1 MTTDKWQLHYI
12 SESYFENMIVTF
24 DQLMKCD
31 AFKDHILTN
40 RI

>member
-24 DQLMKCD
+24 DQFECD

-40 RI
+40 Y